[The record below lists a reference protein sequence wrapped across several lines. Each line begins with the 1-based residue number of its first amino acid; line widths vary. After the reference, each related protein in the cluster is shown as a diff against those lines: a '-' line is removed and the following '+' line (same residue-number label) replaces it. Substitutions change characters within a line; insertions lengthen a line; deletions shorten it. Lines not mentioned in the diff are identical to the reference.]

1 MVLNM
6 TLTSYCYYAG
16 SYEMAGILIDY
27 WSSSIKNKKIMKKR
41 FLIKLA
47 FLACIIYL
55 LPHSLKAQDKDA
67 QKLLTDSKN
76 AKAAFIK
83 TDPSMAALFESSY
96 GYVIFPKIGK
106 GGFIVGGSGGDG
118 ILYENGKAQG
128 VVKTGQVT
136 VGAQVGGQ
144 TYREVIFFENEDA
157 LNRMKEGKAEFS
169 SQISA
174 VAVKSGVSK
183 NAKYTE
189 GVSVFT
195 QDLGGLMAEATVG
208 GQKFKYTAF

>member
-1 MVLNM
+1 
-6 TLTSYCYYAG
+6 
-16 SYEMAGILIDY
+16 
-27 WSSSIKNKKIMKKR
+27 MKKSK
-41 FLIKLA
+41 FIKLA
-47 FLACIIYL
+47 LLALMVYC
-55 LPHSLKAQDKDA
+55 LPRFVNAQDKEA
-67 QKLLTDSKN
+67 EKLITESNK

-83 TDPSMAALFESSY
+83 TDPSMATLFESSY
-96 GYVIFPKIGK
+96 GYFIFPKIGK
-106 GGFIVGGSGGDG
+106 GGLIVGGSGGNG
-118 ILYENGKAQG
+118 ILYEKGKAVG
-128 VVKTGQVT
+128 MVKTGQVT

-144 TYREVIFFENEDA
+144 AYREVIFFENQDA
-157 LNRMKEGKAEFS
+157 LDRMKESKTEFS

-183 NAKYTE
+183 NAKYTD

>member
-1 MVLNM
+1 
-6 TLTSYCYYAG
+6 
-16 SYEMAGILIDY
+16 
-27 WSSSIKNKKIMKKR
+27 MKKT
-41 FLIKLA
+41 KLVQLALVA
-47 FLACIIYL
+47 FVTYL
-55 LPHSLKAQDKDA
+55 LPHSIQAQDKDA
-67 QKLLTDSKN
+67 EKLLSESDK
-76 AKAAFIK
+76 AKTEFIK
-83 TDPSMAALFESSY
+83 TDPSMATLFESSY

-118 ILYENGKAQG
+118 ILYEKGKSIG

-144 TYREVIFFENEDA
+144 TYREVIFFENQDA
-157 LNRMKEGKAEFS
+157 LGRMKASKMEFS

-183 NAKYTE
+183 NAKYTD

>member
-1 MVLNM
+1 
-6 TLTSYCYYAG
+6 
-16 SYEMAGILIDY
+16 
-27 WSSSIKNKKIMKKR
+27 MKKSR
-41 FLIKLA
+41 FIQLSLVAFAAWLI
-47 FLACIIYL
+47 
-55 LPHSLKAQDKDA
+55 PHSVMAQDKDA
-67 QKLLTDSKN
+67 EKLISESSE
-76 AKAAFIK
+76 AKTAFIK
-83 TDPSMAALFESSY
+83 TDPSMAALFENAY

-118 ILYENGKAQG
+118 ILYEKGKAIG
-128 VVKTGQVT
+128 EVKTGQVT

-144 TYREVIFFENEDA
+144 TYREVIFFENKDA
-157 LNRMKEGKAEFS
+157 LDRMKESKMEFS

-183 NAKYTE
+183 NAKYTD

-195 QDLGGLMAEATVG
+195 QDLAGLMAEATVG

>member
-1 MVLNM
+1 
-6 TLTSYCYYAG
+6 
-16 SYEMAGILIDY
+16 
-27 WSSSIKNKKIMKKR
+27 MKKSK
-41 FLIKLA
+41 LIKLA
-47 FLACIIYL
+47 LLAFVAYL
-55 LPHSLKAQDKDA
+55 LPHSIQAQGKEA
-67 QKLLTDSKN
+67 EKLLSESSK
-76 AKAAFIK
+76 AKTEFIK

-106 GGFIVGGSGGDG
+106 GGLIVGGSGGDG
-118 ILYENGKAQG
+118 ILYEKRKPIGL
-128 VVKTGQVT
+128 VKTGQVT

-144 TYREVIFFENEDA
+144 AYREVIFFENQDA
-157 LNRMKEGKAEFS
+157 LGRMKASKMEFS

-183 NAKYTE
+183 NAKYTD

>member
-1 MVLNM
+1 
-6 TLTSYCYYAG
+6 
-16 SYEMAGILIDY
+16 
-27 WSSSIKNKKIMKKR
+27 MKKSK
-41 FLIKLA
+41 FLKLA
-47 FLACIIYL
+47 FLAFVIYL
-55 LPHSLKAQDKDA
+55 LPQALKAQDKD
-67 QKLLTDSKN
+67 KLLSESAK

-83 TDPSMAALFESSY
+83 EDPSMADLFQSSY

-106 GGFIVGGSGGDG
+106 GGLIVGGSGGDG
-118 ILYENGKAQG
+118 ILYEKGKSIG
-128 VVKTGQVT
+128 IVKTGQVT
-136 VGAQVGGQ
+136 VGAQIGGQ
-144 TYREVIFFENEDA
+144 AYREVIFFENQDA
-157 LNRMKEGKAEFS
+157 LDHMKESKTEFS

>member
-1 MVLNM
+1 
-6 TLTSYCYYAG
+6 
-16 SYEMAGILIDY
+16 
-27 WSSSIKNKKIMKKR
+27 MKKR

>member
-1 MVLNM
+1 
-6 TLTSYCYYAG
+6 
-16 SYEMAGILIDY
+16 
-27 WSSSIKNKKIMKKR
+27 MKKSK
-41 FLIKLA
+41 LVNLTLLA
-47 FLACIIYL
+47 FVAFL
-55 LPHSLKAQDKDA
+55 LPHSIQAQDKEA
-67 QKLLTDSKN
+67 EKVLSESSK
-76 AKAAFIK
+76 AKTEFIK

-106 GGFIVGGSGGDG
+106 GGFVVGGSGGDG
-118 ILYENGKAQG
+118 ILYEKGKSIG
-128 VVKTGQVT
+128 LVKTGQVT

-144 TYREVIFFENEDA
+144 AYREVIFFENLDA
-157 LNRMKEGKAEFS
+157 LDRMKQSKTEFS

-183 NAKYTE
+183 NAKYTD